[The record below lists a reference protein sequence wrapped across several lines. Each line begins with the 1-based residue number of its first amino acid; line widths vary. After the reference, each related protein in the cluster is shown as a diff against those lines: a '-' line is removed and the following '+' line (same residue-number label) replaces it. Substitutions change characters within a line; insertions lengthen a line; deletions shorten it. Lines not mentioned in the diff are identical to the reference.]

1 MSDNKQGNLKRALS
15 PIDVWGLALG
25 AIIGWG
31 CFVLPGD
38 FFLPTAG
45 PLGTAIGMLIGA
57 AIVTVIAFSYNYLIK
72 YYPQSGGEY
81 IYTEKMLG
89 NRHAYACG
97 WAMILIYW
105 ALIPLNG
112 MALALVARYIFP
124 GIVQVGYLYTLAG
137 WDIYLGEVALASGF
151 LILMAT
157 ANIFGVKNAG
167 RIQTFIALLL
177 AASVIILGIIAFA
190 KVPDLSQIEPMFP
203 NDKGIWAGV
212 FSIVATA
219 PWAFLGFDCIPQSAE
234 EFKFS
239 PKRTIHI
246 MLLAIFIAA
255 IVYILVTFITCMYQ
269 PWQKIVADKNIT
281 WETGYAV
288 KGLTGT
294 WGLGLL
300 GVAMFC
306 AVVSGMNAFY
316 LSVSRLMMSMAKRG
330 DLPEKIG
337 NIHPKTST
345 PHIAI
350 IIAMC
355 MALVMPWFGRG
366 VLIWINELTSMG
378 AAIVFLY
385 TTISAAKLAK
395 QNNHKI
401 QKFVAIAGAALSVI
415 FLGMLIYKNLSG
427 ALPWQSLVGLI
438 IWIILGFIMYFVT
451 QRKKNA
457 GR

>member
-1 MSDNKQGNLKRALS
+1 MANEKQGNLKRVLT

-57 AIVTVIAFSYNYLIK
+57 AIVIVIAFSYNYLIK
-72 YYPQSGGEY
+72 VYPQSGGEY

-89 NRHAYACG
+89 KNHAYACG

-112 MALALVARYIFP
+112 MALALVARYLFP
-124 GIVQVGYLYTLAG
+124 GVIQVGYLYTLAG

-151 LILMAT
+151 LILMAL
-157 ANIFGVKNAG
+157 ANIFGVKNAA
-167 RIQTFIALLL
+167 RVQTFIALLL
-177 AASVIILGIIAFA
+177 AGSVIVLGIIAFG
-190 KVPDLSQIEPMFP
+190 KTPDLTITEPMFSSK
-203 NDKGIWAGV
+203 NGIWAGI

-255 IVYILVTFITCMYQ
+255 IIYVMVTFITCMYQ
-269 PWQKIVADKNIT
+269 PWEGVIADKNIT
-281 WETGYAV
+281 WATGHAV

-300 GVAMFC
+300 GMAMFC

-316 LSVSRLMMSMAKRG
+316 LSVSRLMMSMAQRG
-330 DLPEKIG
+330 DLPAKIG
-337 NIHPKTST
+337 RIHPKTST
-345 PHIAI
+345 PHVAI
-350 IIAMC
+350 IIAMV
-355 MALVMPWFGRG
+355 MAIIMPWFGRG
-366 VLIWINELTSMG
+366 VLVWITELTSMG

-385 TTISAAKLAK
+385 TTIAAAKMAK
-395 QNNHKI
+395 QNNHKQQLI
-401 QKFVAIAGAALSVI
+401 TGIIGALLSAL
-415 FLGMLIYKNLSG
+415 FLGLLIYKNLSG

-438 IWIILGFIMYFVT
+438 IWIVLGFVMYFVT
-451 QRKKNA
+451 RRNRK
-457 GR
+457 